1 MVSCQKYIK
10 TSCQKLTNSE
20 IWWMKNGC
28 WSSVVISTATTV
40 EIIGTGGIVGVVVN
54 VVLAGFGEVTGVN
67 EAAGGDPAQV
77 VGEADHFGIGGRL
90 VAGGPMDTETEGGG
104 VGVAF

>member
-1 MVSCQKYIK
+1 M
-10 TSCQKLTNSE
+10 
-20 IWWMKNGC
+20 
-28 WSSVVISTATTV
+28 VISTATTV

-77 VGEADHFGIGGRL
+77 AGEADHFGIGGRL
-90 VAGGPMDTETEGGG
+90 VAGGPMDTEAEGGG